1 MILDLSTIPLDALY
15 KMLSEVEEGLE
26 KHRAQ
31 EPSTKRAHAREHEI
45 WVAVSHGY
53 IENIQRIRDEI
64 IAKKKALANV
74 ASEFAKK
81 SFSFCKSAA
90 TNCIYSHDHLEKL
103 LASIFE
109 IYSAALALP
118 DVEPETEDAPNR
130 DHPAPLPALD
140 KKDTYFM
147 VLDPHG
153 ESPEIGCSAISMDL
167 TEMCD
172 DLFTGLEL
180 YKDGHIMD
188 ALWQWRFDFRS
199 HWSYHAASAINALNQ
214 LVMDF

>member
-1 MILDLSTIPLDALY
+1 MILDLSPIPLDALY
-15 KMLSEVEEGLE
+15 KMLSDVEEGLE

-31 EPSTKRAHAREHEI
+31 EPSTKRAHAREHEV

-53 IENIQRIRDEI
+53 IENIQRLRDEI
-64 IAKKKALANV
+64 IAKKKALTDA
-74 ASEFAKK
+74 ASDFAKK
-81 SFSFCKSAA
+81 SFRFRNIAVANCKY
-90 TNCIYSHDHLEKL
+90 NQDHLEKL
-103 LASIFE
+103 LASIIE
-109 IYSAALALP
+109 IYSAALTLP
-118 DVEPETEDAPNR
+118 DVEPETEDAPSR
-130 DHPAPLPALD
+130 DHSTPLPALD

-147 VLDPHG
+147 VLDPHS
-153 ESPEIGCSAISMDL
+153 ESPEFGCSAISMDL
-167 TEMCD
+167 TEICD
-172 DLFTGLEL
+172 DLSAGLEL

>member
-1 MILDLSTIPLDALY
+1 MILDLSPIPLDALY
-15 KMLSEVEEGLE
+15 KMLSDVEEGLE

-64 IAKKKALANV
+64 ITKKKSLANV

-81 SFSFCKSAA
+81 SFSFSKSAA
-90 TNCIYSHDHLEKL
+90 ANCIYSHDHLEKL

-118 DVEPETEDAPNR
+118 DVEPETEDAPSR
-130 DHPAPLPALD
+130 EHPAPLPALD

-153 ESPEIGCSAISMDL
+153 ESPEFGCSAISMDL
-167 TEMCD
+167 TEICD

-180 YKDGHIMD
+180 YKDEHIMD

-199 HWSYHAASAINALNQ
+199 HWSYHAANAINALNQ